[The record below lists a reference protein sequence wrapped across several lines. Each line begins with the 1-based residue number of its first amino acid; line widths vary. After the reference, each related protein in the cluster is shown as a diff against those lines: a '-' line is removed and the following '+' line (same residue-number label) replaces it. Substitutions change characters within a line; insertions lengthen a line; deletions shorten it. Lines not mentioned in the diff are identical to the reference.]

1 MRKNIRVILAATG
14 IAFGVIIQALI
25 VPGCEEAKG
34 LRGLGIIPNFADL
47 TSGFTNFTQTFVV
60 DQADLDAL
68 SLPLEWRVANPQLG
82 NITSQGGSSA
92 SYTRTGL
99 TGDNSIFV
107 TDQLGAEG
115 SAAIRQ

>member
-1 MRKNIRVILAATG
+1 MRKNIRVFLAAAG
-14 IAFGVIIQALI
+14 IAVAVIIQSFI

-34 LRGLGIIPNFADL
+34 LRGLSIIPNFADL

-60 DQADLDAL
+60 DPADLHDL

-82 NITSQGGSSA
+82 SITSQGGSSA
-92 SYTRTGL
+92 AYTRSGL

-107 TDQLGAEG
+107 VDQFGAEG
-115 SAAIRQ
+115 SASIRQ